1 MNRFFCSIFDG
12 NPREWELNMDQT
24 HHVGPG
30 PEAALSVLCAH
41 NQGGEDFIGPQ
52 RYFGNEQMFV
62 LVCSWTM
69 GHEVWPF
76 IIMLHSE
83 EKTEDELRAVLAEH
97 GVNIDLKE
105 DLGE

>member
-12 NPREWELNMDQT
+12 NPREWELNIGQT
-24 HHVGPG
+24 HQVGPG
-30 PEAALSVLCAH
+30 PEAALSILCAH

-52 RYFGNEQMFV
+52 RYFGDEQMFV
-62 LVCSWTM
+62 LACSWTM

-97 GVNIDLKE
+97 DVNIDLKE